1 MNTFQHTM
9 KHVFLS
15 YTFHIAYL
23 SLAVNVRSTNMISSS
38 LINGQDQLLYVH
50 QTHEH
55 QTHEASF
62 ELNLRF
68 MLNLT
73 K

>member
-23 SLAVNVRSTNMISSS
+23 SLAVNVPSTNMISSS

-50 QTHEH
+50 QTHE
-55 QTHEASF
+55 ASF